1 MFNEV
6 LVGAQTNVSDGTVA
20 KARAGRQGDQ
30 IISEL
35 HGRYY
40 EQTYRN
46 NMFFAATQALVTTT
60 VGLATTYTGLVL
72 SNPVTSPVNLVLN
85 KASMMQSVIQATQV
99 EAYAIATGFN
109 AATNVTHTTPVAP
122 RACLIGSGKTPNG
135 LADVSATLP
144 TAPFYTMFVTNTGT
158 IAADST
164 GLQVVDLEGS
174 IVLLPGAYA
183 LWVTPAQASV
193 AGMWFSFGWEEVPV

>member
-1 MFNEV
+1 MLAEIVTGIQN
-6 LVGAQTNVSDGTVA
+6 LGDGIA
-20 KARAGRQGDQ
+20 SKWRGGKQGDGLV
-30 IISEL
+30 SEL

-60 VGLATTYTGLVL
+60 VGLNTTYTGLCL
-72 SNPVTSPVNLVLN
+72 SNPIASAVNLVLN
-85 KASMMQSVIQATQV
+85 KASLMQSVIQATQV
-99 EAYAIATGFN
+99 EAFAIATGFN
-109 AATNVTHTTPVAP
+109 AATNVTHTTPVTP
-122 RACLIGSGKTPNG
+122 RACLIGSGKTPSG

-164 GLQVVDLEGS
+164 GLQVVDIEGS
-174 IVLLPGAYA
+174 IILIPGAYA

-193 AGMWFSFGWEEVPV
+193 AGMWFSFQWEEVPL